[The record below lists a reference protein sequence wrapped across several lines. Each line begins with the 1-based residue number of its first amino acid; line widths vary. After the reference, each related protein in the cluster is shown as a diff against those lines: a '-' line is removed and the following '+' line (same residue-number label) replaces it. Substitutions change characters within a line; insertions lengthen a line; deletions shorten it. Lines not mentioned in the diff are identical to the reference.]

1 MKLKEAHGAYP
12 VIAGT
17 EPFKSL
23 PPEGLAK
30 ASSLLRDIHLKKGQL
45 LFQRGDKAGA
55 LFVIIRG
62 TIEISAADTTGHRTV
77 LNYLGPGQCLGE
89 ISILDGQPRSANAA
103 AATACHLV
111 SLQSETVDELN
122 REHPEFGLGLAR
134 LLVERVRWLSN
145 SVDDFTS
152 RSIDCRLARRLL
164 VMSGRFADAN
174 GAIAFSQTELAA
186 FAGTTRE
193 SANRILKGWHKQG
206 WISMARRKLIVVER
220 GPLEKIAEIGSS

>member
-1 MKLKEAHGAYP
+1 VKLKDVSGVPAA
-12 VIAGT
+12 VAGT
-17 EPFKSL
+17 EPFRSL
-23 PPEGLAK
+23 SPEGLAT
-30 ASSLLRDIHLKKGQL
+30 AASLLRDIHLKKGQV

-62 TIEISAADTTGHRTV
+62 TIEISAADTSGHRIV

-122 REHPEFGLGLAR
+122 REYPEFGLGLAR

-164 VMSGRFADAN
+164 VMAGRFADDD
-174 GAIAFSQTELAA
+174 GAIAFSQTELAE

-193 SANRILKGWHKQG
+193 SANRILKNWGKRG
-206 WISMARRKLIVVER
+206 WITMARRKLVVLQR
-220 GPLEKIAEIGSS
+220 GPLEALAEIRNP